1 MIFRDEARRKSPQV
15 DLTPMINVVFLLLV
29 FFMLAGSLK
38 PAESIESAKVDSQRP
53 VEEGLL
59 VVSVNRSGEA
69 MIDSELLTDEAL
81 ISRLTLHSQ
90 TGGDVGIKPDAR
102 LDAQRLVQLAGL
114 LRQAGFDSMTLITHR
129 R

>member
-1 MIFRDEARRKSPQV
+1 MIFRDETRRKSLQL

-38 PAESIESAKVDSQRP
+38 PAESIESARVDSQRP

-59 VVSVNRSGEA
+59 VVSVNRAGVA
-69 MIDSELLTDEAL
+69 IIDTELLSDEAL
-81 ISRLTLHSQ
+81 ISRLALHAQ
-90 TGGDVGIKPDAR
+90 TGGGVGIKPDAR
-102 LDAQRLVQLAGL
+102 LNAHRLVQLTGL
-114 LRQAGFDSMTLITHR
+114 LRQAGFDAMTLITQR

>member
-1 MIFRDEARRKSPQV
+1 MIFRDETPRKSPQL

-59 VVSVNRSGEA
+59 VVSVNRAGEA
-69 MIDSELLTDEAL
+69 MIDSELLTEEAL
-81 ISRLTLHSQ
+81 ISRLTMHSQ
-90 TGGDVGIKPDAR
+90 TDGGVGIKPDAR
-102 LDAQRLVQLAGL
+102 LDAKRLVQLTGL
-114 LRQAGFDSMTLITHR
+114 LRQAGFDSMTLITQR

>member
-1 MIFRDEARRKSPQV
+1 MIFRDETPRKSPQL

-59 VVSVNRSGEA
+59 VVSVNRTGEA
-69 MIDSELLTDEAL
+69 MINSEWLTDEAL
-81 ISRLTLHSQ
+81 ISRLAMYSQ
-90 TGGDVGIKPDAR
+90 TGGGVGIKPDAR
-102 LDAQRLVQLAGL
+102 LDAQRLVQLTGL
-114 LRQAGFDSMTLITHR
+114 LRQAGFDTMTLITQR

>member
-1 MIFRDEARRKSPQV
+1 MIFRDETPRKPPQL

-38 PAESIESAKVDSQRP
+38 PAENIESAKVDSQRL

-69 MIDSELLTDEAL
+69 MIGTELLTDEAL
-81 ISRLTLHSQ
+81 ISRLAMHSQ
-90 TGGDVGIKPDAR
+90 TGGGIGIKPDAR
-102 LDAQRLVQLAGL
+102 LDAQRLVQLTGL
-114 LRQAGFDSMTLITHR
+114 LHQAGFDSITLITQR

>member
-1 MIFRDEARRKSPQV
+1 MIFRDETRRKSLQL

-38 PAESIESAKVDSQRP
+38 PSESIESAKVDSQRP

-59 VVSVNRSGEA
+59 VVSVNRAGVA
-69 MIDSELLTDEAL
+69 MVDTELLSDEAL
-81 ISRLTLHSQ
+81 ISRLVLHAQ
-90 TGGDVGIKPDAR
+90 TGGGVGIKPDAR
-102 LDAQRLVQLAGL
+102 LDAQRLVQLTGL
-114 LRQAGFDSMTLITHR
+114 LRQAGFDAMTLITQR